1 MSLPSNYKCNICN
14 KYYKSKQSF
23 WNHKNKFHSKNN
35 PDIIHHNHSDNHDI
49 IKYNHITD
57 IKNEDSDKKYSCKFC
72 HKNFTHYQNRWR
84 HEKKC
89 KESLL
94 IKNEM
99 LEKQNQELK
108 EMFKKEISLLKQQLL
123 ESMNKNCK
131 KHPKT
136 LQKINKFATA
146 NKLNNQYNNNQTNTN
161 CIVNNN
167 TINIIPLGQEKL
179 TDILSSKEQKMILS
193 KKQQSLN
200 YLIEYIH
207 FNDKY
212 PQFQNI
218 IITNLKDNIAYKYDD
233 SMNKFIATTKDELLE
248 ILMENRII
256 DIEDF
261 YSFNSD
267 KLNENTKITL
277 NKFIDKIRHDDE
289 YFDKKNSD
297 IKLILYNNSDI
308 KKLN

>member
-1 MSLPSNYKCNICN
+1 MSVPIKYYCNICDKN
-14 KYYKSKQSF
+14 YKSKQSLC
-23 WNHKNKFHSKNN
+23 NHNKKFHTKSQPKNSLRVASGCPKVSIFPDKNN
-35 PDIIHHNHSDNHDI
+35 DQ
-49 IKYNHITD
+49 
-57 IKNEDSDKKYSCKFC
+57 NETTKLFFYCKFCDKKYS
-72 HKNFTHYQNRWR
+72 HKQSKYR

-89 KESLL
+89 KNDL
-94 IKNEM
+94 IFKNEI

-108 EMFKKEISLLKQQLL
+108 EMFEKEISMLKDKMLNM
-123 ESMNKNCK
+123 MNKNCK

-136 LQKINKFATA
+136 LQKINRQ
-146 NKLNNQYNNNQTNTN
+146 LNNEVNNNQTNNN

-167 TINIIPLGQEKL
+167 TINIIPLGKEKL
-179 TDILSSKEQKMILS
+179 TDILSKKEQTMILS

-200 YLIEYIH
+200 YLIEYVH

-261 YSFNSD
+261 YNFNSD
-267 KLNENTKITL
+267 KLSEHTNKIL
-277 NKFIDKIRHDDE
+277 NKFIDKIKNNDE
-289 YFDKKNSD
+289 YFDKKKND
-297 IKLILYNNSDI
+297 IKLILYNNSDNKI
-308 KKLN
+308 

>member
-1 MSLPSNYKCNICN
+1 MDLQKIYTCYICN
-14 KYYKSKQSF
+14 KNYKHRQSLY
-23 WNHKNKFHSKNN
+23 NHNKKFHSQNN
-35 PDIIHHNHSDNHDI
+35 PNIITHNHTNNQNIIPHNHYTSD
-49 IKYNHITD
+49 
-57 IKNEDSDKKYSCKFC
+57 KNETADDKYFCKFC
-72 HKNFTHYQNRWR
+72 NKSFTHYQNRWR

-89 KESLL
+89 KNNLL

-108 EMFKKEISLLKQQLL
+108 EMFEKEISILKQQLL
-123 ESMNKNCK
+123 DSMNKNCK

-136 LQKINKFATA
+136 LQKINRQ
-146 NKLNNQYNNNQTNTN
+146 LNNQYNNTQNNTN

-233 SMNKFIATTKDELLE
+233 NMNKFIATTKDELLE

-261 YSFNSD
+261 YNFNVE
-267 KLNENTKITL
+267 KLNENTKNIL
-277 NKFIDKIRHDDE
+277 NKFIDKIKNDDE
-289 YFDKKNSD
+289 YFDKKKSD
-297 IKLILYNNSDI
+297 IKLILYNNSDN
-308 KKLN
+308 KKIN

>member
-1 MSLPSNYKCNICN
+1 MDLQKIYTCYICN
-14 KYYKSKQSF
+14 KNYKHRQSLY
-23 WNHKNKFHSKNN
+23 NHNKKFHTQNN
-35 PDIIHHNHSDNHDI
+35 PNIITHNHPNNQNIIPHNH
-49 IKYNHITD
+49 YTST
-57 IKNEDSDKKYSCKFC
+57 KNEEDTDKYSCKFC
-72 HKNFTHYQNRWR
+72 NKSFTHYQNRWR

-89 KESLL
+89 KSSLL
-94 IKNEM
+94 IKNEL

-108 EMFKKEISLLKQQLL
+108 EMFEKEILSLKQQLL
-123 ESMNKNCK
+123 DSMNKNCK

-136 LQKINKFATA
+136 LQKINRQ
-146 NKLNNQYNNNQTNTN
+146 LNNQYNNNQNNTN

-179 TDILSSKEQKMILS
+179 IDILSSKEQKMILS

-261 YSFNSD
+261 YNFNSD
-267 KLNENTKITL
+267 KLNDHTKNIV
-277 NKFIDKIRHDDE
+277 NKFIDKIKNDDE
-289 YFDKKNSD
+289 YFDKKKSD
-297 IKLILYNNSDI
+297 IKLILYNNSDN
-308 KKLN
+308 KKIN

>member
-1 MSLPSNYKCNICN
+1 MSVHSKYKCNICN
-14 KYYKSKQSF
+14 KFYKSKQSF
-23 WNHKNKFHSKNN
+23 WNHKNKFHI
-35 PDIIHHNHSDNHDI
+35 DHNHNI
-49 IKYNHITD
+49 IKYNHSINPPI
-57 IKNEDSDKKYSCKFC
+57 IKYNLETPCENETVSKKYFCKVC
-72 HKNFTHYQNRWR
+72 DKEFTHYQNRWR
-84 HEKKC
+84 HQKTCQNNEIDKLKK
-89 KESLL
+89 ENL
-94 IKNEM
+94 
-99 LEKQNQELK
+99 ELK
-108 EMFKKEISLLKQQLL
+108 EMFEKEIALLKGHILDT
-123 ESMNKNCK
+123 MYKNCK

-136 LQKINKFATA
+136 LQKINRQ
-146 NKLNNQYNNNQTNTN
+146 LNNQYNNTQNNTN

-179 TDILSSKEQKMILS
+179 TDILSCKEQKMILS

-207 FNDKY
+207 FNNKY

-233 SMNKFIATTKDELLE
+233 NMTKFIATTKDELLE

-261 YSFNSD
+261 YNFNIE
-267 KLNENTKITL
+267 KLNENTKNIL
-277 NKFIDKIRHDDE
+277 NKFIDKIKNDDE
-289 YFDKKNSD
+289 YFDKKKSD
-297 IKLILYNNSDI
+297 IKLILYNNSDN